1 MLNSEGRANRNEMAD
16 NKALID
22 DGVAGD
28 GDKIT
33 EELEVGIMKVP
44 ILWCAAGNTWA
55 SIEDWVDEGTNC
67 GGEIGNAILV
77 CASDVWRAFREGST
91 TGNKGRIFNGY
102 LLTWTQNVSMTNY
115 IRTKGTHL

>member
-44 ILWCAAGNTWA
+44 ILWCAAGNT
-55 SIEDWVDEGTNC
+55 
-67 GGEIGNAILV
+67 
-77 CASDVWRAFREGST
+77 
-91 TGNKGRIFNGY
+91 
-102 LLTWTQNVSMTNY
+102 
-115 IRTKGTHL
+115 